1 MPDLV
6 NIEKTPISPEQSV
19 ESAEQKTAPEKS
31 PEQFTEKK
39 AEQDASAQS
48 VVLPDDSDSQDKTKI
63 STSTVTL
70 RKVESILSR
79 DMDKVF
85 LSMDAATQQKFKIKG
100 EETARQITTI
110 LQKGKFKVKQI
121 INLIVG
127 WLRIIPRVNK
137 HYIEQEAKIKADLII
152 KMHQN
157 KK

>member
-85 LSMDAATQQKFKIKG
+85 LSMDAATQQKFKIKVKLEDLKNPEIKEFFING
-100 EETARQITTI
+100 RKWS
-110 LQKGKFKVKQI
+110 QKKF
-121 INLIVG
+121 
-127 WLRIIPRVNK
+127 
-137 HYIEQEAKIKADLII
+137 
-152 KMHQN
+152 
-157 KK
+157 